1 MPLAIL
7 TFLTGISI
15 SAVAIYY
22 SVLGL
27 AAIFAAAVIPI
38 YVMGTILELS
48 KLVTAWWLK
57 SNWKRAPLLL
67 KSYMLIA
74 VIALMLI
81 TSMGIFGFLSKAHS
95 DQNLVSGDVQAKL
108 AIYDEKINT
117 AKGNIEANRK
127 ALKQLDDAVDQVMGR
142 STSEAGADK
151 AVQIRR
157 SQARDRTRLLAEIQA
172 EQKVIAKLNEE
183 SAPIRAEI
191 RKVEAEVGPLKYIAK
206 LIYGDNTDA
215 NLLEKAVVW
224 VIIVIVL
231 VFDPLAVL
239 LLLASQMSFQW
250 ARQDREKKNELVQ
263 ETPNSEESSETSA
276 PSRVEPS
283 IGKDDGRDQDE
294 SEAPRATVI
303 QEKERLDP
311 HPVGWMYPVNEPSPA
326 LIAEPE
332 KEETVVAEEEFKEIP
347 DVERPGDYLVPPVE
361 ETDEEILKGETDNV
375 KAAMARWKAE
385 HPDGSLKHQRHLLEK
400 GVISKLPWEEYL
412 KPVVD
417 EENEAAVEA
426 AKWAQEQLEKAESS
440 KKKDSDLDGKSGDTA
455 NQKIQGR
462 LEGYVQNEEQNGST
476 LWQRVKAKKND

>member
-15 SAVAIYY
+15 SAVAIYN

-57 SNWKRAPLLL
+57 SNWKRAPILL

-95 DQNLVSGDVQAKL
+95 DQGLVSGDVQAKL
-108 AIYDEKINT
+108 SIYDEKIKT
-117 AKGNIEANRK
+117 SKENIEANRR
-127 ALKQLDDAVDQVMGR
+127 ALKQLDEAVDQVMGR

-151 AVQIRR
+151 AVAIRR
-157 SQARDRTRLLAEIQA
+157 AQANDRKRLLAEIAQ
-172 EQKVIAKLNEE
+172 EQKAIAKLNEE
-183 SAPIRAEI
+183 AAPIRAEI

-263 ETPNSEESSETSA
+263 ETPDIKEPTETPT
-276 PSRVEPS
+276 PSRIEPS
-283 IGKDDGRDQDE
+283 IGKDDGGNQGESKADE
-294 SEAPRATVI
+294 TSIEQR
-303 QEKERLDP
+303 KERVDP
-311 HPVGWMYPVNEPSPA
+311 HQVGWMYPVNDTPATVSEPV
-326 LIAEPE
+326 
-332 KEETVVAEEEFKEIP
+332 KEEVVVEEVKEIQ
-347 DVERPGDYLVPPVE
+347 DLERPGDYLVPPVD
-361 ETDEEILKGETDNV
+361 ETDEEILKKESDSV
-375 KAAMARWKAE
+375 KEAMAKWKAE
-385 HPDGSLKHQRHLLEK
+385 HPEGSLKHQRHLLEK
-400 GVISKLPWEEYL
+400 GVISKLPWEDHL

-440 KKKDSDLDGKSGDTA
+440 KKKDNDVDGE
-455 NQKIQGR
+455 NR
-462 LEGYVQNEEQNGST
+462 LSTDQEDQRGLVGYVQNAEQNSST